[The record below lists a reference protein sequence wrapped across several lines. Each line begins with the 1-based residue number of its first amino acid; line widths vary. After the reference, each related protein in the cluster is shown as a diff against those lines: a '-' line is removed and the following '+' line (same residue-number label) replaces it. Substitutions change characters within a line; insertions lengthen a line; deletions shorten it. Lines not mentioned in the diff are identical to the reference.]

1 MNSIYLD
8 NAATTPLNEQVY
20 NKMLSVSH
28 IYGNP
33 SSIYQTGR
41 EARKLIDESRETVA
55 KLLNADVSEI
65 YFTSGG
71 TEADNWAVAGT
82 ALLQKNGHII
92 TSSIEHHA
100 VLNTCKQLEY
110 LGFDATYLPVDKF
123 GIVSADELK
132 KAVRKDTCLASVMYA
147 NNEIGTLQD
156 ISLLAKTAHEHGVL
170 FHTDAVQAAGHMPLD
185 VKALGV
191 DMLSI
196 SAHKFGGPKGVG
208 ALYIKKG
215 IKILNLIS
223 GGAQERGRRAGTE
236 NPTGIAGLA
245 EALKIANNSIEQKA
259 KELAEKRDSFEED
272 LFNLIPNIK
281 LNGSKD
287 SRLPNI
293 TNITIKDAPAE
304 ALLMRLDKCGI
315 AASAGSACTSGSI
328 EPSHVLMAIGLS
340 EKEAKQSIRLSLS
353 NDTTE
358 EQLKSAAG
366 IIAQQVKEL
375 RSIRIK
381 Q

>member
-132 KAVRKDTCLASVMYA
+132 QAVRKDTCLASVMYA

>member
-185 VKALGV
+185 VKALDI

-196 SAHKFGGPKGVG
+196 SAHKFGGPKGIG

>member
-1 MNSIYLD
+1 
-8 NAATTPLNEQVY
+8 
-20 NKMLSVSH
+20 
-28 IYGNP
+28 
-33 SSIYQTGR
+33 
-41 EARKLIDESRETVA
+41 
-55 KLLNADVSEI
+55 
-65 YFTSGG
+65 
-71 TEADNWAVAGT
+71 
-82 ALLQKNGHII
+82 
-92 TSSIEHHA
+92 
-100 VLNTCKQLEY
+100 
-110 LGFDATYLPVDKF
+110 
-123 GIVSADELK
+123 
-132 KAVRKDTCLASVMYA
+132 
-147 NNEIGTLQD
+147 
-156 ISLLAKTAHEHGVL
+156 
-170 FHTDAVQAAGHMPLD
+170 
-185 VKALGV
+185 
-191 DMLSI
+191 
-196 SAHKFGGPKGVG
+196 
-208 ALYIKKG
+208 
-215 IKILNLIS
+215 
-223 GGAQERGRRAGTE
+223 
-236 NPTGIAGLA
+236 
-245 EALKIANNSIEQKA
+245 
-259 KELAEKRDSFEED
+259 LAEKRDSFEED

-293 TNITIKDAPAE
+293 INITIKDAPAE